1 MNKFQLNIFSKASYE
16 IMLVFLQFFIIS
28 LHFFQ
33 WGFIPQK
40 QIIQVSSLSYL
51 VEFLIIIVSFIIM
64 LVGIKDL
71 GRNLS
76 PFPRP
81 INNSNLVTTGIYRF
95 TRHPMYYSLIFISFG
110 FFIIILVAIKDL
122 GRNLSPFP
130 RPINNS
136 KLVTT
141 GIYRFTRHPMYYSL
155 IFISIGVFII
165 KLSIYY
171 LFLTIILALII
182 KFKIALE
189 EKYLINKF
197 KNYLLYKNEVKV

>member
-1 MNKFQLNIFSKASYE
+1 MSKFQLKNFFKSAYDP
-16 IMLVFLQFFIIS
+16 MLVFLQFFIII

-33 WGFIPQK
+33 WEFLPQK
-40 QIIQVSSLSYL
+40 QIIQASPFSY
-51 VEFLIIIVSFIIM
+51 FLGIFFIIIAFIIM
-64 LVGIKDL
+64 LVSVKDL

-81 INNSNLVTTGIYRF
+81 L
-95 TRHPMYYSLIFISFG
+95 
-110 FFIIILVAIKDL
+110 
-122 GRNLSPFP
+122 
-130 RPINNS
+130 NNS

-141 GIYRFTRHPMYYSL
+141 GIYGFTRHPMYYSL

-171 LFLTIILALII
+171 LFLTISLSLII

-189 EKYLINKF
+189 EKYLMNKF

>member
-1 MNKFQLNIFSKASYE
+1 MSKFQLKNFFKDAYDL
-16 IMLVFLQFFIIS
+16 MLVFLQFLIII

-33 WGFIPQK
+33 LEFLPQK
-40 QIIQVSSLSYL
+40 QIIQASALSY
-51 VEFLIIIVSFIIM
+51 FLGISIILIAFIIILVS
-64 LVGIKDL
+64 IKDL

-95 TRHPMYYSLIFISFG
+95 TL
-110 FFIIILVAIKDL
+110 
-122 GRNLSPFP
+122 
-130 RPINNS
+130 
-136 KLVTT
+136 
-141 GIYRFTRHPMYYSL
+141 HPMYYSL

-171 LFLTIILALII
+171 LFLTISLALII

-197 KNYLLYKNEVKV
+197 KNYSLYKNEVKF

>member
-1 MNKFQLNIFSKASYE
+1 MTKFQLKIFLKATYE

-33 WGFIPQK
+33 WQFIPEK
-40 QIIQVSSLSYL
+40 QIIQVTPFSYFL
-51 VEFLIIIVSFIIM
+51 GFLIIIIAFIM
-64 LVGIKDL
+64 LLVAIKDL

-81 INNSNLVTTGIYRF
+81 INNSNLVTKGIYRF

-110 FFIIILVAIKDL
+110 
-122 GRNLSPFP
+122 
-130 RPINNS
+130 
-136 KLVTT
+136 
-141 GIYRFTRHPMYYSL
+141 
-155 IFISIGVFII
+155 VFIT

-171 LFLTIILALII
+171 LFLSISLGLII

-189 EKYLINKF
+189 EQYLNKKF
-197 KNYLLYKNEVKV
+197 ENYLLYKNEVKY

>member
-1 MNKFQLNIFSKASYE
+1 MSKFELKNFFKPAYDL
-16 IMLVFLQFFIIS
+16 MLVFLQFFIIS

-33 WGFIPQK
+33 WKFLPQK
-40 QIIQVSSLSYL
+40 QIIQSSRFSYL
-51 VEFLIIIVSFIIM
+51 LGILIIIIAFIIM
-64 LVGIKDL
+64 LVSVKDL

-81 INNSNLVTTGIYRF
+81 LNNSNLVT
-95 TRHPMYYSLIFISFG
+95 
-110 FFIIILVAIKDL
+110 A
-122 GRNLSPFP
+122 
-130 RPINNS
+130 
-136 KLVTT
+136 

-171 LFLTIILALII
+171 LFLTVSLGLII

>member
-1 MNKFQLNIFSKASYE
+1 MNKFQLKIFLKAAYE
-16 IMLVFLQFFIIS
+16 KILVFLQFFIIS

-33 WGFIPQK
+33 FEFIPQK
-40 QIIQVSSLSYL
+40 QIIQASPFSYFL
-51 VEFLIIIVSFIIM
+51 GILIIIIALIIM
-64 LVGIKDL
+64 LVSIKDL

-81 INNSNLVTTGIYRF
+81 INNSNLVT
-95 TRHPMYYSLIFISFG
+95 
-110 FFIIILVAIKDL
+110 K
-122 GRNLSPFP
+122 
-130 RPINNS
+130 
-136 KLVTT
+136 

-155 IFISIGVFII
+155 IFISIGVLII

-171 LFLTIILALII
+171 LFLTISLVLII

-189 EKYLINKF
+189 EKYLMNKF